1 MKDTH
6 TSCSDLKEK
15 FCMYYVCQVV
25 VPKDGSEWV
34 EEFEKEAE
42 LGTTTN
48 GGFWDRLEK
57 EWEDL
62 AK

>member
-1 MKDTH
+1 M
-6 TSCSDLKEK
+6 
-15 FCMYYVCQVV
+15 
-25 VPKDGSEWV
+25 VPKDGSEWA

-42 LGTTTN
+42 LGATAN

>member
-1 MKDTH
+1 M
-6 TSCSDLKEK
+6 
-15 FCMYYVCQVV
+15 

-34 EEFEKEAE
+34 EQFEKETE
-42 LGTTTN
+42 LAN

>member
-1 MKDTH
+1 M
-6 TSCSDLKEK
+6 
-15 FCMYYVCQVV
+15 

-42 LGTTTN
+42 LGATAN